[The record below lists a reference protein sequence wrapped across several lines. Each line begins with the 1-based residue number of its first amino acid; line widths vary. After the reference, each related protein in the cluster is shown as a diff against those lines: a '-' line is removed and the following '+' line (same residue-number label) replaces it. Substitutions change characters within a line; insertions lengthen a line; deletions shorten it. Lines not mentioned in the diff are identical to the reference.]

1 MDTAQKNSIAS
12 TKQDLAK
19 ATEKYQTAS
28 KDKPV
33 VQSSRVNPLVS
44 KLTDSILESTYT
56 RNQLRRR
63 MRLLKDYIN
72 FRLYQSTEKL
82 AFLETISAFLT
93 RYPLYNQDAHWI
105 SSLGEEFYKNF
116 RDTNSSTVLRDVN
129 KYLDEMSVPVLYL
142 PFALTDDIIDQKSLG
157 GPANSTQVVP
167 VQVMV
172 EIGSWFKTNVSKTFI
187 FEPSFSPDLVGG
199 CALSMNGTYHD
210 FSLRISMNEH
220 HEEIIKSLKG
230 IKK

>member
-1 MDTAQKNSIAS
+1 MDTAQKTPIAS
-12 TKQDLAK
+12 IKEDLANS
-19 ATEKYQTAS
+19 TQDNQNAS
-28 KDKPV
+28 KAKPV
-33 VQSSRVNPLVS
+33 AQPSRVAPLIK
-44 KLTDSILESTYT
+44 KLTDSILESSYT

-82 AFLETISAFLT
+82 PFLGTISAFLT

-116 RDTNSSTVLRDVN
+116 RDVNSSTLLRDIN
-129 KYLDEMSVPVLYL
+129 RYLDEMSVPVLYL
-142 PFALTDDIIDQKSLG
+142 PFALTDDVIDEKTLG
-157 GPANSTQVVP
+157 GPKLSQVVP

-172 EIGSWFKTNVSKTFI
+172 EIGSWFKNNISKTFI

-199 CALSMNGTYHD
+199 CALSVNGTYHD
-210 FSLRISMNEH
+210 LSLRVSMQEH
-220 HEEIIKSLKG
+220 HDEIIKSLKG